1 MIHGSPC
8 LWCWWWLMAATE
20 HLNVTLLLISL
31 PIFSQFIS
39 IYGQIMNVTIYVT
52 AIVLQSWT
60 NHLWISDY
68 PIIKSLFPR
77 RSITKV
83 ISELVHWNVYTCI
96 HVINEL
102 SWLNMVK
109 PCSVLP
115 ISAKKSGLLLQ
126 QHWTPRRLG
135 FRAKRCNSSL
145 RPAARRCWRQKLRP
159 IIPTDFWGKT
169 RAGVSS
175 TMVPADVAGLRQD
188 YLSIAE
194 SLTHQSRLDVY
205 PLTNHWL
212 CQWNGWPGN
221 PCDDPKKII
230 QILWSVLNRQGK
242 DWEKTEDMS
251 SRSFFSIYGRWGLTP
266 LILAC
271 TCNFSPGWGD

>member
-1 MIHGSPC
+1 
-8 LWCWWWLMAATE
+8 MAATE

-83 ISELVHWNVYTCI
+83 TSELVHWNVYTCI
-96 HVINEL
+96 HIIINEL
-102 SWLNMVK
+102 SWLNHVQFSPSRQNK
-109 PCSVLP
+109 GSFYNTGPLGD
-115 ISAKKSGLLLQ
+115 SASEPKGAIPVWDL
-126 QHWTPRRLG
+126 RLG
-135 FRAKRCNSSL
+135 DAGDKSCT
-145 RPAARRCWRQKLRP
+145 RP

-205 PLTNHWL
+205 PLTKHWL

-242 DWEKTEDMS
+242 DWEKNWGHEFKIV
-251 SRSFFSIYGRWGLTP
+251 FFDLWKMRIDPSHSCVYLQ
-266 LILAC
+266 
-271 TCNFSPGWGD
+271 F